1 MTATEKKLMLAFRTI
16 FGEFELDF
24 TRKIAC
30 FIRGGSLFRLISS
43 CVYRKHL
50 KLGRCKLHEL
60 QKIFTGVRVKPLK
73 ILLAVISDI
82 S

>member
-1 MTATEKKLMLAFRTI
+1 MTATEKKLMLAFRAI

-43 CVYRKHL
+43 CVFIVSTWNLADANCMSYRRFL
-50 KLGRCKLHEL
+50 REY
-60 QKIFTGVRVKPLK
+60 V
-73 ILLAVISDI
+73 
-82 S
+82 